1 MCSFGEADGRH
12 SKPTAARRAFPCWD
26 EPLLKATFAV
36 TMISREDTVN
46 LNNMP
51 AISEE
56 VYTPNFAGQSDLTEW
71 LKTKFPAN
79 EEAGK
84 WKVTRFETTP
94 PMSSYIVAYANG
106 PFKHIEDTYVSP
118 LSGKTRPLRI
128 YGASTCGRHG
138 LIRRLSE
145 FWTSLG
151 YRGSHPPGAV
161 RA

>member
-1 MCSFGEADGRH
+1 
-12 SKPTAARRAFPCWD
+12 
-26 EPLLKATFAV
+26 
-36 TMISREDTVN
+36 MISREDTVN

-51 AISEE
+51 AIAEE

-128 YGASTCGRHG
+128 YGASPCGRHG

-145 FWTSLG
+145 FWCSLSH
-151 YRGSHPPGAV
+151 RGSHPPGAV